1 MNFDELSDE
10 LKAKAEACKTIEEL
24 QELAKEEGLELNA
37 DELESIS
44 GGVKWVKCNHYK
56 RGFCYTE
63 GCDDQE
69 CTRWVND

>member
-1 MNFDELSDE
+1 MEFNDLTEE
-10 LKAKAEACKTIEEL
+10 QKAKAKACKTHEEL
-24 QELAKEEGLELNA
+24 LALAQEEGMELSA

-44 GGVKWVKCNHYK
+44 GGEWVNCRHYK

-63 GCDDQE
+63 GCDTAE